1 MTTIRDMLI
10 RDLRAIGAEGVAC
23 GSFEWTIEDLGSLPE
38 PPVDRLSGPAKEAA
52 LIFARPAFRD
62 DDGRLVPL
70 PDWLECHGD
79 AMCQG
84 RGPHGEEVQVWCY
97 GSDHFGLWIGRYAT
111 SDEEDDIELVSGDFP
126 TAPAAWRAA
135 EQWIKEQGR

>member
-62 DDGRLVPL
+62 DEGRLVPL
-70 PDWLECHGD
+70 PDGWEVEATGAL
-79 AMCQG
+79 
-84 RGPHGEEVQVWCY
+84 RGPLIRGMGY
-97 GSDHFGLWIGRYAT
+97 PMITRRRDGSFSLRGTSRTKSYAY
-111 SDEEDDIELVSGDFP
+111 P
-126 TAPAAWRAA
+126 TAPEAWAAA
-135 EQWIKEQGR
+135 EAWLKEQGR

>member
-1 MTTIRDMLI
+1 MTTIKDMLLAAL
-10 RDLRAIGAEGVAC
+10 RDIGAVGVAWKRDYGWC
-23 GSFEWTIEDLGSLPE
+23 VATLEDLDAGVNPL
-38 PPVDRLSGPAKEAA
+38 
-52 LIFARPAFRD
+52 ARPFDGRPVFRD
-62 DDGRLVPL
+62 DEGRLVPL

>member
-10 RDLRAIGAEGVAC
+10 SDLRAIGAAGVAW
-23 GSFEWTIEDLGSLPE
+23 GPFEWAIEDLGSLPE

-62 DDGRLVPL
+62 ADGSLVPL
-70 PDWLECHGD
+70 PDGWSVEDVEFSDEKQLRTWRGSLWASVECSWD
-79 AMCQG
+79 G
-84 RGPHGEEVQVWCY
+84 RGRWKMGAT
-97 GSDHFGLWIGRYAT
+97 GLPG
-111 SDEEDDIELVSGDFP
+111 LVRWYP
-126 TAPAAWRAA
+126 TAPSAWRAA